1 MRCADIRVSSEN
13 FTVRYKKLLNVHN
26 IISGKKPQNLEVFKR
41 FMRLNPGEMAP
52 RTGNYNV
59 VDANGEVVNSVFMN
73 QGDTMPPTQSSD
85 YHYED

>member
-1 MRCADIRVSSEN
+1 
-13 FTVRYKKLLNVHN
+13 
-26 IISGKKPQNLEVFKR
+26 
-41 FMRLNPGEMAP
+41 MRLNPGEMAP

-59 VDANGEVVNSVFMN
+59 VDANGEIVNSVFMN